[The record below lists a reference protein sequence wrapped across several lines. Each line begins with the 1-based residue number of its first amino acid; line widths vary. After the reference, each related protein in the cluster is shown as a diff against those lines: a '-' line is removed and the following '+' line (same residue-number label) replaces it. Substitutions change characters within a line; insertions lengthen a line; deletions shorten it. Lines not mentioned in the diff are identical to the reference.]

1 MDENIIT
8 MSEDG
13 VETMLIKYA
22 KACNGYECMDKNYTP
37 LAMAYVPVQKFE
49 NVYSPSQGL
58 ENGTLF
64 EKLNFPFL
72 GRRGV
77 SEAQK

>member
-1 MDENIIT
+1 MDKNMIT

-22 KACNGYECMDKNYTP
+22 RACNGYECMDKNNTP
-37 LAMAYVPVQKFE
+37 LAMAYVPVQ
-49 NVYSPSQGL
+49 NW
-58 ENGTLF
+58 TLF

-72 GRRGV
+72 GKRGV
-77 SEAQK
+77 SEAAK